1 MLFSTSHVLE
11 WKSVVK
17 NCRWLSSF
25 ARRQNKK
32 GYCSWKVASSIW
44 PCIVPYIGSNPFK
57 VSPITRLYRLRML
70 ALLKIPHHL
79 WYFFI
84 RVSVFD
90 TCKEIRK
97 RKSLSKLRKEIL
109 KAKIDT
115 NFSPHQHC
123 LQKTQKSKSGQ
134 DPENFEK
141 LQRLRAVCVAFLD
154 CDSQRAAYRRS
165 LDAGRMPHGWTAH
178 QIVGGAGCRVC
189 VPRVFHPQP
198 LPLQFNLLDSRLMVH
213 PHATP
218 QVRWKNVR
226 VVNTYST
233 KP

>member
-1 MLFSTSHVLE
+1 MQRNQKTKIPL
-11 WKSVVK
+11 K
-17 NCRWLSSF
+17 
-25 ARRQNKK
+25 
-32 GYCSWKVASSIW
+32 
-44 PCIVPYIGSNPFK
+44 
-57 VSPITRLYRLRML
+57 LRM
-70 ALLKIPHHL
+70 
-79 WYFFI
+79 
-84 RVSVFD
+84 
-90 TCKEIRK
+90 EIM
-97 RKSLSKLRKEIL
+97 

-115 NFSPHQHC
+115 NFSPRQHYV
-123 LQKTQKSKSGQ
+123 QKTQKSKSGQ

-141 LQRLRAVCVAFLD
+141 LQRLRAVCVAFLV
-154 CDSQRAAYRRS
+154 CDSERAAYRRS

-213 PHATP
+213 PHSTP
-218 QVRWKNVR
+218 RVRWKNVR